1 MSKHK
6 YWYTIVQTMAIRKMN
21 NPVTSCSNISTVQW
35 HVIKIHQ
42 REKVRR
48 EEKVIFV
55 RIQESAKHSF
65 RSKKGV
71 RMICY

>member
-55 RIQESAKHSF
+55 RIQEARNIALEAK
-65 RSKKGV
+65 RE
-71 RMICY
+71 

>member
-6 YWYTIVQTMAIRKMN
+6 YWYTIVQTVAIRKMN
-21 NPVTSCSNISTVQW
+21 DPVTSCSNISTVQW

-55 RIQESAKHSF
+55 RIQEARNIALEAK
-65 RSKKGV
+65 RE
-71 RMICY
+71 

>member
-6 YWYTIVQTMAIRKMN
+6 YWYTIVQTMAVRKMN

-55 RIQESAKHSF
+55 RIQEARNIALEAK
-65 RSKKGV
+65 RE
-71 RMICY
+71 

>member
-6 YWYTIVQTMAIRKMN
+6 YWYTIVQTVAVRKMN
-21 NPVTSCSNISTVQW
+21 DPVTSCSNISTVQW

-55 RIQESAKHSF
+55 RIQEARNIALEAK
-65 RSKKGV
+65 RE
-71 RMICY
+71 